1 MGENA
6 ASRKMT
12 SRFLNEGE
20 QVRQGGKLLLLRTG
34 RVRDCFAG
42 PSSLRMRGRE
52 RGSAAGGGESAG
64 RGRERAGGSGRRG

>member
-12 SRFLNEGE
+12 SRFLDDGE
-20 QVRQGGKLLLLRTG
+20 QVRQGSKLLLLHTG
-34 RVRDCFAG
+34 RLRDCVAG

-52 RGSAAGGGESAG
+52 RGSAAGREESAG